1 MKGKLFVMSGP
12 SGTGKGTVCK
22 QLLNRD
28 ESLSLSVSAT
38 TREKRVGETEGETYF
53 YVSIDDFK
61 SMISNDE
68 MLEYAQYNGNYYGTP
83 KHAVQKLINEGR
95 DVLLEIEP
103 QGALQVKKI
112 FPEAVLIFLIPPS
125 MKELKNRLILRAR
138 ESEEEIEQRITAAK
152 WEMEHADKYT
162 TIIVND
168 GLDNCVNDVLDYI
181 NIKRKENIIIN
192 NLINENV

>member
-68 MLEYAQYNGNYYGTP
+68 MLEYAQYNGY
-83 KHAVQKLINEGR
+83 
-95 DVLLEIEP
+95 
-103 QGALQVKKI
+103 
-112 FPEAVLIFLIPPS
+112 
-125 MKELKNRLILRAR
+125 
-138 ESEEEIEQRITAAK
+138 
-152 WEMEHADKYT
+152 
-162 TIIVND
+162 
-168 GLDNCVNDVLDYI
+168 
-181 NIKRKENIIIN
+181 
-192 NLINENV
+192 